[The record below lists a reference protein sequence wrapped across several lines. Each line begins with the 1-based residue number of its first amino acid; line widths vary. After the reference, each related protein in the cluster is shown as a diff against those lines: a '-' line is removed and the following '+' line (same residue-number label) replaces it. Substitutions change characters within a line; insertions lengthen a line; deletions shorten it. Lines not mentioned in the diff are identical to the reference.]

1 MLADEANQQE
11 KTVAWRIYVK
21 DKRKLSC
28 LVMSILK
35 EAYRALPRDRRSWYK
50 SQSALR
56 REEGA
61 RGLKMDDSE

>member
-1 MLADEANQQE
+1 MLADETNQQQ

-28 LVMSILK
+28 LVMTILK

-50 SQSALR
+50 FRSALR
-56 REEGA
+56 LEEDA
-61 RGLKMDDSE
+61 RGEQFSGE